1 MKNKYFILVFTFL
14 CLIMSQSSYSQDWD
28 WEDMGWNDDIND
40 FISAYEDQGGYI
52 GYYDNA
58 EDYANDVNN
67 DNDYSND
74 WEYYE
79 YVNPDYVGDTR
90 IDNQGNIWDYQYTV
104 GWRPVDNS
112 DNSNTDIY
120 DGLLD
125 PYNYYND
132 NDDPFYPYNEDQ
144 YPPGDNNNNNDST
157 TSGSPAAIRI
167 WYLDWDGDRYHSKI
181 VSGTYPGEGWILDT
195 KGLDCDDNDPAIT
208 TQCRPNTCKG
218 CAPVIN
224 EVAFVDI
231 PDNNTSAY
239 GYVDA
244 QGNVFIKSENGTYK
258 KPSQLNPNSAADR
271 KALNEIAAAL
281 ARMLEGGNKNI
292 VISITDGKKP
302 AVDNAAFTR
311 TPPGTLIFLNSK
323 GGFSKDLDNY
333 YNFRSILKHEIFHVD
348 DNIYKKKNPDSKYK
362 NVLDSHADVYIKGA
376 NDPTYKDTTDDF
388 KKENA
393 GSFGNYLLNMDK
405 SPDAAITRDVIIK
418 KMEQFNK
425 NSTGVKVM
433 FSDYYMQKGGLQ
445 LQVEYK
451 GKQEGYI
458 PFEKVDE

>member
-28 WEDMGWNDDIND
+28 WEDMWDATEDGTNSHWESNDDGGFSQTD
-40 FISAYEDQGGYI
+40 FDDSALDHYETTMDDEQYNGWLAGGGWEDQEKHSQDDMKDTRNQT
-52 GYYDNA
+52 DNHYV
-58 EDYANDVNN
+58 DNIRYNDGN
-67 DNDYSND
+67 DN
-74 WEYYE
+74 
-79 YVNPDYVGDTR
+79 
-90 IDNQGNIWDYQYTV
+90 
-104 GWRPVDNS
+104 
-112 DNSNTDIY
+112 NTDIY

-167 WYLDWDGDRYHSKI
+167 WYLDWDGDRYHSKT

-239 GYVDA
+239 GYVDYL
-244 QGNVFIKSENGTYK
+244 GNVFIKSENGTYK
-258 KPSQLNPNSAADR
+258 KPSQLNPNSAVDR

-281 ARMLEGGNKNI
+281 ARDLEGVNKNI
-292 VISITDGKKP
+292 VISITDGKKL
-302 AVDNAAFTR
+302 AVDSPAFTR

-323 GGFSKDLDNY
+323 GGFSKDLNNV
-333 YNFRSILKHEIFHVD
+333 YNFKSIIKHEIFHVD
-348 DNIYKKKNPDSKYK
+348 DHIWQKNNPTIKPK
-362 NVLDSHADVYIKGA
+362 NYLVAHADVYIKAA
-376 NDPTYKDTTDDF
+376 NDPTYNKNTTLDF
-388 KKENA
+388 RKGNT
-393 GSFGNYLLNMDK
+393 GSFANYLLNMDK
-405 SPDAAITRDVIIK
+405 SPDTAITRDVIGK
-418 KMEQFNK
+418 KLK
-425 NSTGVKVM
+425 NLIRTV
-433 FSDYYMQKGGLQ
+433 
-445 LQVEYK
+445 QVLRY
-451 GKQEGYI
+451 
-458 PFEKVDE
+458 

>member
-1 MKNKYFILVFTFL
+1 
-14 CLIMSQSSYSQDWD
+14 MSQSSYSQDWG
-28 WEDMGWNDDIND
+28 WEDMGWSDDIND
-40 FISAYEDQGGYI
+40 FMRDYEDQGGHFD
-52 GYYDNA
+52 YYDNA
-58 EDYANDVNN
+58 QDYANVVNN

-132 NDDPFYPYNEDQ
+132 NDDPFYPYEDDQ

-258 KPSQLNPNSAADR
+258 KPSQLNPNSAVDR

-281 ARMLEGGNKNI
+281 ARDLEGVNKNI
-292 VISITDGKKP
+292 VISITDGKKL
-302 AVDNAAFTR
+302 AVDSPAFTR

-323 GGFSKDLDNY
+323 GGFSKDLNNV
-333 YNFRSILKHEIFHVD
+333 YNFKSIIKHEIFHVD
-348 DNIYKKKNPDSKYK
+348 DHIWQKNNPTIKPK
-362 NVLDSHADVYIKGA
+362 NYLVAHADVYIKAA
-376 NDPTYKDTTDDF
+376 NDPTYNKNTTLDF
-388 KKENA
+388 RKGNT
-393 GSFGNYLLNMDK
+393 GSFANYLLNMDK
-405 SPDAAITRDVIIK
+405 SPDTAITRDVIGK
-418 KMEQFNK
+418 KIEEFNK
-425 NSTGVKVM
+425 NSTGVKVLIADIYPQKGALKLRVEWDGKV
-433 FSDYYMQKGGLQ
+433 SDYIEM
-445 LQVEYK
+445 E
-451 GKQEGYI
+451 
-458 PFEKVDE
+458 PVDN

>member
-1 MKNKYFILVFTFL
+1 
-14 CLIMSQSSYSQDWD
+14 MSQSSYSQDWD
-28 WEDMGWNDDIND
+28 WEDAWDATGDDTNSYWESNDDGGFSQRDFDNSALEHYETTMDDEQYND
-40 FISAYEDQGGYI
+40 WLGSGGWEDQEQHSQDDMKDTRNQT
-52 GYYDNA
+52 DNHYV
-58 EDYANDVNN
+58 DNIRYNDGN
-67 DNDYSND
+67 DN
-74 WEYYE
+74 
-79 YVNPDYVGDTR
+79 
-90 IDNQGNIWDYQYTV
+90 
-104 GWRPVDNS
+104 
-112 DNSNTDIY
+112 NTDIY

-239 GYVDA
+239 GYVDYL
-244 QGNVFIKSENGTYK
+244 GNVFIKSENGTYK
-258 KPSQLNPNSAADR
+258 KPSQLNPNSAVDR

-281 ARMLEGGNKNI
+281 ARDLEGVNKNI
-292 VISITDGKKP
+292 VISITDGKKL
-302 AVDNAAFTR
+302 AVDSPAFTR

-323 GGFSKDLDNY
+323 GGFSKDLNNV
-333 YNFRSILKHEIFHVD
+333 YNFKSIIKHEIFHVD
-348 DNIYKKKNPDSKYK
+348 DHIWQKNNPTIKPK
-362 NVLDSHADVYIKGA
+362 NYLVAHADVYIKAA
-376 NDPTYKDTTDDF
+376 NDPTYNKNTTLDF
-388 KKENA
+388 RKGNT
-393 GSFGNYLLNMDK
+393 GSFANYLLNMDK
-405 SPDAAITRDVIIK
+405 SPDTAITRDVIGK
-418 KMEQFNK
+418 KIEEFNK
-425 NSTGVKVM
+425 NSTGVKVLIADIYPQKGALKLRVEWDGKV
-433 FSDYYMQKGGLQ
+433 SDYIEM
-445 LQVEYK
+445 E
-451 GKQEGYI
+451 
-458 PFEKVDE
+458 PVDN